1 MAVLGRANGRGRSA
15 FLQDRNSVATKS
27 RIRGNYPHPATGC
40 TGRADT
46 GNRQVGDVCK
56 SGLICQGGWDCKDC
70 RTASVV
76 KHFAG
81 PKPMS
86 FSWSIFIT
94 VLLLGVVQL
103 AVGVVFGRCLPL
115 RSRKTTPPEDPHDA
129 AALEESAARL
139 RQLVARLA
147 RDVGTHRT
155 KIRLAN
161 QELSAVDRLGA
172 QELTE
177 LVLLTVSEVVKLNT
191 QLQSRLAEADRA
203 LQRQAAQ
210 IELHMAEARTDPL
223 TRLPNRRAFDD
234 RLRGLLARWQDQQ
247 TPLSLLMIDVD
258 HFKQLNDRYGHL
270 AGDQALRHIAEVLRA
285 TVGDR
290 DLLARVG
297 GEEFAVIAAECS
309 LPGACTLAELL
320 RKAVF
325 ESEYRLGGQT
335 VPLSVSIGL
344 TISRPGDDS
353 ALLVR
358 RADEALYCAKRSG
371 RNCGY
376 YHDGLGCHRIPQ
388 AEQSADDLDALCHQL
403 RNRLAAVCADS

>member
-1 MAVLGRANGRGRSA
+1 
-15 FLQDRNSVATKS
+15 
-27 RIRGNYPHPATGC
+27 
-40 TGRADT
+40 
-46 GNRQVGDVCK
+46 
-56 SGLICQGGWDCKDC
+56 
-70 RTASVV
+70 VV
-76 KHFAG
+76 QYSAG
-81 PKPMS
+81 PKSMS
-86 FSWSIFIT
+86 FSWSIFLT

-115 RSRKTTPPEDPHDA
+115 RRHANGPPEDTHDA
-129 AALEESAARL
+129 TALEELTARL

-172 QELTE
+172 QELAD
-177 LVLLTVSEVVKLNT
+177 LVLVTVSEVVELNT

-210 IELHMAEARTDPL
+210 IERHMTEARTDPL

-234 RLRGLLARWQDQQ
+234 RLRSLLARWQDQHK
-247 TPLSLLMIDVD
+247 PLSLLMIDVD

-297 GEEFAVIAAECS
+297 GEEFAVIAAECN
-309 LPGACTLAELL
+309 LHAACTLAELL
-320 RKAVF
+320 RKAVC
-325 ESEYRLGGQT
+325 ESEYQLGGQT
-335 VPLSVSIGL
+335 VPLNVSIGL
-344 TISRPGDDS
+344 TTSCPGDDS

-371 RNCGY
+371 RNCAY

-388 AEQSADDLDALCHQL
+388 AEQSASDLDTLCQQL
-403 RNRLAAVCADS
+403 RDRLAAVCAES